1 MQSLQALKKLQDKL
15 LIRYVTRCNLYAICL
30 TTPVKGCNQGTYV
43 FDYTDTAMDV
53 VDNLLLNFYFINLV
67 LEEYGRY
74 CDDTS
79 TPWSHGLDK
88 LLIFEQ
94 ALDDVIADI
103 YSTIRFRMSYDS
115 KRIQCLDLNIDLEG
129 GYLKTTLVSKPADNH
144 EYLNIRSW
152 HQDSVY
158 SNNRCQ

>member
-1 MQSLQALKKLQDKL
+1 MQSLQAIKKLQDKL

-30 TTPVKGCNQGTYV
+30 ATPVKGCNQGTYV
-43 FDYTDTAMDV
+43 SDYKDTAMDL
-53 VDNLLLNFYFINLV
+53 VDNLLLNFYFINLG

-79 TPWSHGLDK
+79 TPWSHGLDT
-88 LLIFEQ
+88 LLIFKQ

-115 KRIQCLDLNIDLEG
+115 KRIQCLDFNIYLEI
-129 GYLKTTLVSKPADNH
+129 GYLKTTLFSEPALFSEH
-144 EYLNIRSW
+144 E
-152 HQDSVY
+152 
-158 SNNRCQ
+158 